1 MGSIQN
7 SFVKLATSD
16 GHPAVRHV
24 DSGMDTARKMF
35 EKWAANEGHPLVRH
49 ADGSYTYFEVVRYA
63 GDGFHRQHKIL
74 HHPIGL

>member
-7 SFVKLATSD
+7 SFAKLAAND
-16 GHPAVRHV
+16 GHPVVHHV

-49 ADGSYTYFEVVRYA
+49 ADGSYAYPEVEHDWRVWRIA
-63 GDGFHRQHKIL
+63 IMFHGT
-74 HHPIGL
+74 PN